1 MVQQSGVC
9 GATERGHRDGA
20 ALTTP
25 PPGGDGGKRPRT
37 LPPGCPALGSP
48 GCEAQGLWAVAE
60 AIPGRSLGLSE
71 HELPVVGQQVLSPP
85 GVRPCDSGSHL
96 LAELAASNPSSGA
109 SPPTQTSTITL
120 GDLGLPLEEGLA
132 SPELLSLEE
141 ISERYESSH
150 LASTTSI
157 PERDSP
163 KHWTQLEQVADL
175 QAEVVSLR
183 GHKDCCERTMLS
195 LLREMLQLRTCMQ
208 LQDAELKRLQQDL
221 RQAARAPEK
230 EALEFPS
237 PQSQNQMQALDKR
250 YPPHPTSGAGLS
262 GRVRACGKA
271 AAGAGPQGISL
282 HPAPCKQQTS
292 TAQLKR
298 PGFAGRRASR
308 AGPRQKQVLC
318 VRLVEVREAL
328 TQIRR
333 KQALQDSERKD
344 TEQEADLRLAEL
356 AGKLEQEGQFRE
368 AACSALQ
375 KSQEDV
381 SQRVDREVAKMQA
394 QVTKLCEEM
403 NLRFLKR
410 EAKLCGFLQK
420 SFLALEKRMK
430 ASESTR
436 LKAESSLRGELE
448 SRWQR
453 LQERAEER
461 VQALQ
466 GQHEEECR
474 LLEQCRGL
482 DQAVIQL
489 TKFVRQN
496 QVSLNRILLAE
507 QKAWDSKGHLE
518 ESRAGELA
526 AFLQESLEAG
536 QLAQQEAHSTLELLR
551 EKSQAL
557 EVSLAEL
564 GKQVKDLSDHFVA
577 LSWRLDL
584 QEQTLSL
591 RLSEAQRKWEGSEQE
606 SLEGLAQCQ
615 KEAEAR
621 LRGVRERVDSLARQ
635 IEAVSDK
642 CILHKSD
649 SDLKISAEGRARE
662 FEVGAVRQEL
672 AALLSSMQ
680 LLREGNPGRKIAEIQ
695 GKLATNQI
703 MKLENSMQDN
713 KTIQNLKFNT
723 ETKLRMEETA
733 SLRESIMRL
742 RSEEGP
748 WALRLGSRR
757 VLMSLGK
764 QQFFIKDAGPGE
776 VVPVNRWG
784 MYQAVRWLQWK
795 AALMNLGAQ
804 RRPHAFLEKSFRQEA
819 ARQVPSLPLSQK

>member
-1 MVQQSGVC
+1 
-9 GATERGHRDGA
+9 A
-20 ALTTP
+20 
-25 PPGGDGGKRPRT
+25 PPGASTLHQPR
-37 LPPGCPALGSP
+37 
-48 GCEAQGLWAVAE
+48 
-60 AIPGRSLGLSE
+60 
-71 HELPVVGQQVLSPP
+71 
-85 GVRPCDSGSHL
+85 SHL

-163 KHWTQLEQVADL
+163 KHWTQLEQWVADL

-237 PQSQNQMQALDKR
+237 PQSQNQMQALDK
-250 YPPHPTSGAGLS
+250 
-262 GRVRACGKA
+262 
-271 AAGAGPQGISL
+271 
-282 HPAPCKQQTS
+282 
-292 TAQLKR
+292 
-298 PGFAGRRASR
+298 
-308 AGPRQKQVLC
+308 
-318 VRLVEVREAL
+318 RLVEVREAL

-466 GQHEEECR
+466 GQHEQEECR

-695 GKLATNQI
+695 GKLATFQNQI

>member
-1 MVQQSGVC
+1 MG
-9 GATERGHRDGA
+9 
-20 ALTTP
+20 
-25 PPGGDGGKRPRT
+25 
-37 LPPGCPALGSP
+37 
-48 GCEAQGLWAVAE
+48 
-60 AIPGRSLGLSE
+60 
-71 HELPVVGQQVLSPP
+71 
-85 GVRPCDSGSHL
+85 
-96 LAELAASNPSSGA
+96 
-109 SPPTQTSTITL
+109 
-120 GDLGLPLEEGLA
+120 
-132 SPELLSLEE
+132 
-141 ISERYESSH
+141 RYESSP
-150 LASTTSI
+150 LASATSL

-163 KHWTQLEQVADL
+163 KRWTQPEQWVADL
-175 QAEVVSLR
+175 QAEVASLR
-183 GHKDCCERTMLS
+183 GHKERCERAVLS
-195 LLREMLQLRTCMQ
+195 LLREMPQLRACVQ

-221 RQAARAPEK
+221 WLVAQAPEK
-230 EALEFPS
+230 EALGFPS
-237 PQSQNQMQALDKR
+237 PQNQNQNQMQALDK
-250 YPPHPTSGAGLS
+250 
-262 GRVRACGKA
+262 
-271 AAGAGPQGISL
+271 
-282 HPAPCKQQTS
+282 
-292 TAQLKR
+292 
-298 PGFAGRRASR
+298 
-308 AGPRQKQVLC
+308 
-318 VRLVEVREAL
+318 RLVEVREAL

-344 TEQEADLRLAEL
+344 TEQEANVRLAEL
-356 AGKLEQEGQFRE
+356 AGKLEREEQFRE

-375 KSQEDV
+375 RSQEDT
-381 SQRVDREVAKMQA
+381 SHRVDHEVAQMQA
-394 QVTKLCEEM
+394 QVTKLGEEM
-403 NLRFLKR
+403 SLCFLKR

-436 LKAESSLRGELE
+436 LKAESSLRGELDG
-448 SRWQR
+448 RWQR
-453 LQERAEER
+453 LQELAEER
-461 VQALQ
+461 VRALQ
-466 GQHEEECR
+466 GQHEEESR

-496 QVSLNRILLAE
+496 QMLLNRILLAE

-518 ESRAGELA
+518 ETQAGELA

-536 QLAQQEAHSTLELLR
+536 QLAQQEAHSALELLR

-584 QEQTLSL
+584 QGRTLSL
-591 RLSEAQRKWEGSEQE
+591 QLSEAKREWEGLEQR
-606 SLEGLAQCQ
+606 SQEGLAQCQ

-621 LRGVRERVDSLARQ
+621 LRELRERVDSLPRQ
-635 IEAVSDK
+635 IEVVSDK
-642 CILHKSD
+642 CVLHKSD

-672 AALLSSMQ
+672 ATLLSSVQ

-695 GKLATNQI
+695 GKLATFQNQI
-703 MKLENSMQDN
+703 MKLENSLQDN

-733 SLRESIMRL
+733 SLRESILRL

-748 WALRLGSRR
+748 WALTLGSRR
-757 VLMSLGK
+757 VLAALGK
-764 QQFFIKDAGPGE
+764 QQSFVKDTAAGE

-795 AALMNLGAQ
+795 AVLLNLVAQ
-804 RRPHAFLEKSFRQEA
+804 RRPSMFLEKSFRQEP
-819 ARQVPSLPLSQK
+819 ARQLMSLPLAQK

>member
-1 MVQQSGVC
+1 MP
-9 GATERGHRDGA
+9 ALALDARG
-20 ALTTP
+20 P
-25 PPGGDGGKRPRT
+25 S
-37 LPPGCPALGSP
+37 PPGCPALGSP
-48 GCEAQGLWAVAE
+48 RCEAQGLWAVAE
-60 AIPGRSLGLSE
+60 AVPA
-71 HELPVVGQQVLSPP
+71 PP
-85 GVRPCDSGSHL
+85 GASTLHQPRSHL
-96 LAELAASNPSSGA
+96 LAELAASKPSLGA
-109 SPPTQTSTITL
+109 SPPSQTSTITL
-120 GDLGLPLEEGLA
+120 GDLGLPLEEGPA

-150 LASTTSI
+150 LASTVSI

-163 KHWTQLEQVADL
+163 KHWTQLEQWVADL
-175 QAEVVSLR
+175 QAEVASLR
-183 GHKDCCERTMLS
+183 GHKDRCERAMLS

-221 RQAARAPEK
+221 RQAAWAPEK

-237 PQSQNQMQALDKR
+237 PENQNQMQVLDK
-250 YPPHPTSGAGLS
+250 
-262 GRVRACGKA
+262 
-271 AAGAGPQGISL
+271 
-282 HPAPCKQQTS
+282 
-292 TAQLKR
+292 
-298 PGFAGRRASR
+298 
-308 AGPRQKQVLC
+308 
-318 VRLVEVREAL
+318 RLVEVREAL

-344 TEQEADLRLAEL
+344 TEQEANLRLAEL

-375 KSQEDV
+375 KSQEDA
-381 SQRVDREVAKMQA
+381 SQRMDREVAKMQA
-394 QVTKLCEEM
+394 QVTKLGEEM
-403 NLRFLKR
+403 SLRFLKR

-453 LQERAEER
+453 LQERAEECM
-461 VQALQ
+461 QALQ
-466 GQHEEECR
+466 GQHEQEEFR

-482 DQAVIQL
+482 DQAMIQL

-496 QVSLNRILLAE
+496 QVSLNRILLAK

-518 ESRAGELA
+518 ESQARELA

-536 QLAQQEAHSTLELLR
+536 QLAQQEAHSTLELLQ

-584 QEQTLSL
+584 QEQMLSL
-591 RLSEAQRKWEGSEQE
+591 RLSEAQRKWEGSEQK
-606 SLEGLAQCQ
+606 SLEGLAQSQ
-615 KEAEAR
+615 KEAEAS
-621 LRGVRERVDSLARQ
+621 LREVRERVDSLPQQ
-635 IEAVSDK
+635 IEAISDK

-662 FEVGAVRQEL
+662 LEVGAVRQEL
-672 AALLSSMQ
+672 ATLLSSMQ

-695 GKLATNQI
+695 GKLATFQNQI

-742 RSEEGP
+742 QSEEGP

-764 QQFFIKDAGPGE
+764 QQFFIKDAAPGE

-784 MYQAVRWLQWK
+784 VYQAVRWLQWK
-795 AALMNLGAQ
+795 AALMNLGVQ
-804 RRPHAFLEKSFRQEA
+804 RRPRAFLEKSFHQEA
-819 ARQVPSLPLSQK
+819 A